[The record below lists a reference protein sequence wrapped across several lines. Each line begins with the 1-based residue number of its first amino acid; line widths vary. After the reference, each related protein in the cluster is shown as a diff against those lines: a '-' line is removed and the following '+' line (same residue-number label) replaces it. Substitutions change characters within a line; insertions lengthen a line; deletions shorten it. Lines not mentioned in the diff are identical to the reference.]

1 MGQGCAELTTL
12 GNNDEIAKYAESV
25 FRRQNAVTSRIMMS
39 MDENLAGDGRL
50 HKAEVAMYDACR
62 LLNEYSSR
70 EINGEPMG
78 VMFKRRVRES
88 IKDCDESIKRVEV
101 ILAGY

>member
-1 MGQGCAELTTL
+1 MIKRKQLQHFPLLLFLVMGQGCAELTTL

-39 MDENLAGDGRL
+39 TDENLAGDGRL
-50 HKAEVAMYDACR
+50 HEAEVAMYDACR

-70 EINGEPMG
+70 ENQWRADGG
-78 VMFKRRVRES
+78 DVQTS
-88 IKDCDESIKRVEV
+88 
-101 ILAGY
+101 G